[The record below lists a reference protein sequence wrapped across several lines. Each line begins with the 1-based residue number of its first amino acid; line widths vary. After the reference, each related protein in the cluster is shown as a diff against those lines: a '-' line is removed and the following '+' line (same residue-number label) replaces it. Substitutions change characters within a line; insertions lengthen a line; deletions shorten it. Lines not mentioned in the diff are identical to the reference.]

1 MKKIFYA
8 QFFLFLFSLH
18 QSKAQNALDSG
29 LVSYYPFNG
38 NDSDNSVSGNHPI
51 INTATLTADRF
62 GNPNGAY
69 SFNGVNS
76 YMRISNNPS
85 INFNKAM
92 SICLWMKPNGYYT
105 GLCYNNILMCKGVT
119 DNSPGNAGNYSVRF
133 ADYVNGCNSLKDST
147 QEFLWGPDGVP
158 ATNQN
163 IQTNRWYFVVYTTDG
178 INSSLYIN
186 NKLCHTVNLP
196 AGLTFTNNYDLFIGT
211 MNNISYPYWFKGV
224 MDDIRIYYRGL
235 SRSEVN
241 SLYNI
246 CPYPTI
252 KGNVFVDVNAN
263 GIMDSTDYYKP
274 NARIN
279 GSNGTFSISGVN
291 GDYEIITDTVGIY
304 GTNIIQPNFYTATP
318 QSYSYNINSFDTT
331 IISDY
336 TLQNAS
342 QPFDS
347 LSSYIIPLFGAA
359 RPGFSYPVGVTYTNE
374 GNALLNSSLRISYDS
389 NKLHFNSTTYVSL
402 IDSGKFLLIPASN
415 LLPGQRV
422 SFMIDFTVKSNAVLG
437 DTIKLVSTVNTLTVS
452 CIDSVQTRIVGS
464 FDPNDIQATESLT
477 TVQVAQSK
485 PIKYIIRFEN
495 TGTDTAFNVV
505 IKDQLSNLLNKNS
518 IELISSSHSCKISVK
533 GSIVSFTFNNINLP
547 DSNKNK
553 IACHGYIA
561 FYIKP
566 VSTVSAGVD
575 INNSAAI
582 YFDYNKAVLT
592 NTALTKIKNP
602 FITPLKFISYEL
614 KSLNENNSKGNTQ
627 TVVNLW
633 KTANEMNVHHFNVQ
647 RSFNGKDFINVGE
660 VIALNKINNDYS
672 FIDVV
677 ANNLLSPII
686 YYRLQAIDKD
696 GSKTYSSI
704 KTIIF
709 IYQDLSIQVYPNP
722 AMDQISIQRKTDK
735 IETVSIIDIDGKIVK
750 TIQLNKFLQ
759 IISIK
764 ELQNGIYL
772 LKFEHSEMIKL
783 IKQ

>member
-1 MKKIFYA
+1 MLFNLQKQNIRMKKNLIITILFVVISRIVALA
-8 QFFLFLFSLH
+8 QSSKPTLDQMLVNIDKTLVTSGIIYERTTPFAKLTKFNLTNNVSNTAFFEQAITDLYLASNKLYFSSAETIRNNYTADNLKDIVDIGIINAEFSALNYDIENPASGGLMFNNNLFSSIPNRSAFINYHKLIIAPLKTSAASKSGITFNLNPNLIFANS
-18 QSKAQNALDSG
+18 SKA
-29 LVSYYPFNG
+29 
-38 NDSDNSVSGNHPI
+38 I
-51 INTATLTADRF
+51 KKLTVNF
-62 GNPNGAY
+62 G
-69 SFNGVNS
+69 
-76 YMRISNNPS
+76 
-85 INFNKAM
+85 
-92 SICLWMKPNGYYT
+92 
-105 GLCYNNILMCKGVT
+105 
-119 DNSPGNAGNYSVRF
+119 
-133 ADYVNGCNSLKDST
+133 
-147 QEFLWGPDGVP
+147 
-158 ATNQN
+158 
-163 IQTNRWYFVVYTTDG
+163 DG
-178 INSSLYIN
+178 I
-186 NKLCHTVNLP
+186 
-196 AGLTFTNNYDLFIGT
+196 
-211 MNNISYPYWFKGV
+211 
-224 MDDIRIYYRGL
+224 
-235 SRSEVN
+235 
-241 SLYNI
+241 
-246 CPYPTI
+246 
-252 KGNVFVDVNAN
+252 
-263 GIMDSTDYYKP
+263 
-274 NARIN
+274 
-279 GSNGTFSISGVN
+279 VN

-533 GSIVSFTFNNINLP
+533 GSIVSFTFNKINLP

-553 IACHGYIA
+553 IACHGFVA

-614 KSLNENNSKGNTQ
+614 KSLNENNSIGNTQ

-647 RSFNGKDFINVGE
+647 RSFNGKDFVNVGE
-660 VIALNKINNDYS
+660 VAALNEINNDYS

-677 ANNLLSPII
+677 ASNLLSPII
-686 YYRLQAIDKD
+686 YYRLEAIDKD
-696 GSKTYSSI
+696 GSKTYSGI
-704 KTIIF
+704 KNIITKL
-709 IYQDLSIQVYPNP
+709 QNLNIQVYPNP
-722 AMDQISIQRKTDK
+722 AINQISIQRKTDK
-735 IETVSIIDIDGKIVK
+735 VETVSIIDIDGKIVK
-750 TIQLNKFLQ
+750 KIQLNKFLQ
-759 IISIK
+759 TVSIN
-764 ELQNGIYL
+764 ELQKGIYL